1 MARRVLDHL
10 RRHPEETV
18 GALTNSK
25 LADQMQ
31 VSPFSVSRALS
42 ELERNGYVEITWSS
56 PNPRQGQ
63 PSGRRIRV
71 VPPHERR

>member
-10 RRHPEETV
+10 RRHPEGTIS
-18 GALTNSK
+18 ALTNSK
-25 LADQMQ
+25 LADLMQ
-31 VSPFSVSRALS
+31 VSPFSVSRAIS

-63 PSGRRIRV
+63 PSGRRLRI
-71 VPPHERR
+71 VPPDQRN